1 MILTEICAYLHN
13 YFTPAGKRA
22 DRSYIHTGDFEI
34 RDGRLLNTDFLKSGQ
49 YFRITGSALNDGVYC
64 NCPEDLK
71 TLQNEDF
78 DGSIW
83 EMSVPPVFLKL
94 SEDIQAWKTANEST
108 ESINMSPFTSESFG
122 GYSYSKS
129 SGKTNA
135 DNGGNAV
142 TWQKQ
147 FSDRLNT
154 WRKI

>member
-1 MILTEICAYLHN
+1 MVLTEICAYLRN
-13 YFTPAGKRA
+13 YFTPAGKRT
-22 DRSYIHTGDFEI
+22 DCSFMHSGSFEI
-34 RDGRLLNTDFLKSGQ
+34 RDGRLLNADFLKSGQ
-49 YFRITGSALNDGVYC
+49 YFRITGSDLNDGVYC

-83 EMSVPPVFLKL
+83 EMSIPPAFLKL
-94 SEDIQAWKTANEST
+94 SEDIQAWKTANESAG
-108 ESINMSPFTSESFG
+108 SINMSPFTSESFG

-129 SGKTNA
+129 SNKSG
-135 DNGGNAV
+135 DSSGGNSV
-142 TWQKQ
+142 TWQRQ